1 MFRHAR
7 IVGDL
12 VQHVNG
18 CLILPTVF
26 QISRSLAD
34 ALIDALAQV
43 SRVLR
48 AAAVVPQ
55 GQVDGNGVLQL
66 PVLLQR
72 GSRFIGGF
80 VLLFHGC
87 RSTGGGVAV
96 LTQPGK
102 GIGSLQIL
110 AFVFQTLREGVHIG
124 IDLLAGLQGALV
136 AVAIAFQ
143 AFKGS
148 DGLLILARLVQRIR
162 PAIDILLKE
171 QQPARLVDHL
181 IAQLPV
187 PHDTLV
193 PAEGG
198 HPGILRLDDRLSL
211 GVDKAPV
218 TAKLHP
224 RIPLGEVLYLLVLR
238 LNSHQAVALAD
249 KAVQAILALHLGIAI
264 LEASNADPPVVIQRR
279 TVQLHQLI
287 CLIAPFHQHGI
298 LAAVSA
304 DQADVLSVFN
314 HRLET
319 VVQQAAF
326 SGPCPRNHHA
336 ICEGR
341 SGQGIICA
349 CPRVAQFAPPGKSAA
364 VRSKQFQIGTTGIL
378 VHASV
383 VALFPLGQGAI
394 SRLRDQ
400 ASFPVHQPIT
410 GLANAV
416 IGDDGQPG
424 RIAEGANG
432 GIHRPDVTVIDQVNV
447 TPASLQLESHHPGVQ
462 SAAVPRQVANAQ
474 QPGLFCRILVVT
486 QLPVEFHGL
495 LIATAVHVH
504 HCGAVQGL
512 LADGIG
518 TLRGIRIIAQVQVT
532 VVRIHQVVL
541 LLGCHRRAIALI
553 PDCFIQRHHA
563 FRAVRIRAQLRK
575 GIPGILQPARLFH
588 FIGIGIGLGVHALL
602 NGRNPGVAVGISFQR
617 LKGLHGPRIP
627 SGRFQRACVLIIP
640 LQNLS
645 GDFRHAGADVAKL
658 QDGRIYLPRLLI
670 ILPGL
675 IGAAGVIHRH
685 HVAVHK
691 AAQRRQGRHRC
702 VILPLLRRGKRLAVH
717 GVPGRVVVVPQGG
730 KARARLVILAR
741 LEQGNGRLISLF
753 RLSRVRLLQRTT
765 AQRQQQKKHCHPGTQ
780 PFHPHV
786 VPPTPSVSIVCQDQ
800 PAIHTVLYRTCFFLP
815 SPEISAVF
823 QPFGVVP
830 AFPGVT
836 K

>member
-18 CLILPTVF
+18 CLILPIVF
-26 QISRSLAD
+26 QISRGLAD

-162 PAIDILLKE
+162 PAIDILLKK

-249 KAVQAILALHLGIAI
+249 KAVQAILTLHLGIAI
-264 LEASNADPPVVIQRR
+264 LEAGNADPPVVVQRR
-279 TVQLHQLI
+279 TVQPHQLI

-304 DQADVLSVFN
+304 DQADVRSVFN

-326 SGPCPRNHHA
+326 SSPCPRNHHA

-341 SGQGIICA
+341 SGQG
-349 CPRVAQFAPPGKSAA
+349 
-364 VRSKQFQIGTTGIL
+364 
-378 VHASV
+378 
-383 VALFPLGQGAI
+383 
-394 SRLRDQ
+394 
-400 ASFPVHQPIT
+400 
-410 GLANAV
+410 V
-416 IGDDGQPG
+416 I
-424 RIAEGANG
+424 
-432 GIHRPDVTVIDQVNV
+432 
-447 TPASLQLESHHPGVQ
+447 
-462 SAAVPRQVANAQ
+462 
-474 QPGLFCRILVVT
+474 
-486 QLPVEFHGL
+486 
-495 LIATAVHVH
+495 
-504 HCGAVQGL
+504 
-512 LADGIG
+512 
-518 TLRGIRIIAQVQVT
+518 
-532 VVRIHQVVL
+532 
-541 LLGCHRRAIALI
+541 
-553 PDCFIQRHHA
+553 
-563 FRAVRIRAQLRK
+563 
-575 GIPGILQPARLFH
+575 
-588 FIGIGIGLGVHALL
+588 
-602 NGRNPGVAVGISFQR
+602 
-617 LKGLHGPRIP
+617 
-627 SGRFQRACVLIIP
+627 
-640 LQNLS
+640 
-645 GDFRHAGADVAKL
+645 
-658 QDGRIYLPRLLI
+658 
-670 ILPGL
+670 
-675 IGAAGVIHRH
+675 
-685 HVAVHK
+685 
-691 AAQRRQGRHRC
+691 
-702 VILPLLRRGKRLAVH
+702 
-717 GVPGRVVVVPQGG
+717 
-730 KARARLVILAR
+730 
-741 LEQGNGRLISLF
+741 
-753 RLSRVRLLQRTT
+753 
-765 AQRQQQKKHCHPGTQ
+765 
-780 PFHPHV
+780 
-786 VPPTPSVSIVCQDQ
+786 
-800 PAIHTVLYRTCFFLP
+800 
-815 SPEISAVF
+815 
-823 QPFGVVP
+823 
-830 AFPGVT
+830 
-836 K
+836 